1 MDGEQA
7 GRNDG
12 NLYRLGGLF
21 GSNVSHEAEHDVP
34 RCENPSHTFSKDDL
48 QMIMGR
54 DTKNDPKQVLNYK
67 YDLYLLWCLIK
78 IQNNPIMICTL

>member
-1 MDGEQA
+1 MVVTYTG
-7 GRNDG
+7 
-12 NLYRLGGLF
+12 LGVCLGQTSAMKLSMMF
-21 GSNVSHEAEHDVP
+21 PDV
-34 RCENPSHTFSKDDL
+34 RIQKQQIRENPSHTFSKDDL

-54 DTKNDPKQVLNYK
+54 DTKNNPKQVLNYK